1 MNFKLCEI
9 AKLSSSRRPS
19 SIVASVC
26 VCGEYGVGCF
36 RDSMKQEWGLEDLN
50 EDEIPLNEKAQQYV
64 PK

>member
-1 MNFKLCEI
+1 MWNSKIIKLQETFQYCC
-9 AKLSSSRRPS
+9 KC
-19 SIVASVC
+19 VC
-26 VCGEYGVGCF
+26 VCGEYGVGRF